1 MYLTEIL
8 LEEQLMGKREDYHDM
23 TRERETQVVLVLEGD
38 RMGLE
43 VGGDTRDNDGE
54 LFGSKF
60 EFVLGGGV
68 GVGLIGA

>member
-54 LFGSKF
+54 LFGSNLNLCL
-60 EFVLGGGV
+60 EV
-68 GVGLIGA
+68 G